1 MTKLVDL
8 HEAGLVDM
16 ETYRTKPCLTWITTG
31 SWYVVSWSVVCMS
44 AQLVFTSNF
53 CAGPSHS
60 PFGKRC
66 TGIHDHRVGSSA
78 SQSWLPHTETQGN
91 TIATDINVDG
101 LHQKRLHTI
110 LYDNPFGDQFTLTA
124 DENGKGGTWDDL
136 YGLVCGD
143 ATDPAWRS
151 KKDGWIAGGSSKRGR
166 QVHPIY
172 KLQIA
177 LKQRGTDSDWQ
188 YKYRPQHIVHEE
200 LCMVLQKRA
209 FRVTSNDH
217 TGASSARHISSTA
230 TSTSS
235 VVEISLNA
243 YNPRLANHILVHEI
257 AFGPDSDPSVRGV
270 ALWFNIA
277 ESDVTVCTPQ
287 QAKRFRWKKTGNAT
301 ATKRSSSASSDMEK
315 ATDGN
320 NSKIKPSVFD
330 SGTLESFPMIRP
342 HDDAAFRLATDMM
355 KHRLA
360 FLKRERMSS
369 MKDRFEALQKLQ
381 RQEQWLQERFE
392 NQRRMW
398 IQWAWPV
405 NIGREMV
412 CNNTPV
418 PPVEG
423 PYLVHGP
430 REKKEGQ
437 LGALQGYESMRE
449 NKDPTADI
457 GQVQTGANVRRIW
470 DSFVNT
476 CLDHATEYPSAGYY
490 NKVCF

>member
-1 MTKLVDL
+1 MTFLL
-8 HEAGLVDM
+8 ILLRANN
-16 ETYRTKPCLTWITTG
+16 LTALF
-31 SWYVVSWSVVCMS
+31 VSS
-44 AQLVFTSNF
+44 L
-53 CAGPSHS
+53 PSRS

-66 TGIHDHRVGSSA
+66 TGIHDYRVSSSA

-110 LYDNPFGDQFTLTA
+110 LYDNPFGDQFTITSK
-124 DENGKGGTWDDL
+124 DGVGGSGGTWADL
-136 YGLVCGD
+136 YGVVCGD
-143 ATDPAWRS
+143 ATDLAGRS
-151 KKDGWIAGGSSKRGR
+151 KTKDGWIAGGSNKRSR
-166 QVHPIY
+166 HVHPIY

-177 LKQRGTDSDWQ
+177 LKLRGTESDWQ
-188 YKYRPQHIVHEE
+188 YKYRPQHIVHDE

-217 TGASSARHISSTA
+217 TSTNSALRHTASSTA

-235 VVEISLNA
+235 VVEISLHA
-243 YNPRLANHILVHEI
+243 YNPRLTSHVLVHEI

-270 ALWFNIA
+270 SLWFNIA

-287 QAKRFRWKKTGNAT
+287 QAKRFRWKKTNATT
-301 ATKRSSSASSDMEK
+301 ATKRSTSGDIDD
-315 ATDGN
+315 ATNGSN
-320 NSKIKPSVFD
+320 GQNKPSVFD
-330 SGTLESFPMIRP
+330 SGTIDSFPMIRP

-381 RQEQWLQERFE
+381 RQEEWLQERFE

-398 IQWAWPV
+398 IQWAWPA
-405 NIGREMV
+405 NIGRAQV
-412 CNNTPV
+412 DYNTPV

-423 PYLVHGP
+423 PYVL
-430 REKKEGQ
+430 
-437 LGALQGYESMRE
+437 
-449 NKDPTADI
+449 KDPSESGKGRLHTSSRCESISEKEDPAADLDE
-457 GQVQTGANVRRIW
+457 GKMGDNVRHIW

-476 CLDHATEYPSAGYY
+476 CRENPAGISS
-490 NKVCF
+490 KVMVSRQCVCDSGQFIVRGPYL